1 MNQIL
6 IRIIVIAV
14 ALVMWFW
21 TQNLIARKSDNE
33 PGIGDWVHRLTARWN
48 AYFLS
53 HGREADQLLIVSSFF
68 IDLIG
73 LALIAGAVFGPSF
86 APFVAIII
94 VFTLRQISQACC
106 TLPPPDGMIW
116 RNPGFPTILVTYG
129 VSNDLFFSGHTALA
143 VLGAIEAYH
152 YGSWWLWPA
161 ATIIALGEVLVV
173 LVLRAHYTMDV
184 IAGVF
189 AAWFA
194 ADMADRMAPCFDGW
208 LK

>member
-1 MNQIL
+1 MNPIL
-6 IRIIVIAV
+6 IRIVVIAV

-21 TQNLIARKSDNE
+21 TQNLIARKSNDA

-48 AYFLS
+48 RYFLV
-53 HGREADQLLIVSSFF
+53 HGRKADQMLIVSSLF

-73 LALIAGAVFGPSF
+73 FGLIAGAVFGPSF

-143 VLGAIEAYH
+143 VLGAIQSYQF
-152 YGSWWLWPA
+152 GPWWMWSA
-161 ATIIALGEVLVV
+161 AILIALGEVLVI
-173 LVLRAHYTMDV
+173 LILRAHYTMDV
-184 IAGVF
+184 LAGAL

-194 ADMADRMAPCFDGW
+194 ADIANRLTPCIDGW